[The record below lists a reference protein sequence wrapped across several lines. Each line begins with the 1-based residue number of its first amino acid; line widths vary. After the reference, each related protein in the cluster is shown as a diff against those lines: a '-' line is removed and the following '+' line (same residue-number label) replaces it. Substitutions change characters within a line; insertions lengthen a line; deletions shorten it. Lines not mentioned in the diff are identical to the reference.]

1 MRWVLGKRVRVVAAT
16 PFWSAAHLDK
26 TVQDCYATGQIASAV
41 AASERRGMEESN
53 RAALIPKAV
62 YRFARTSNIRYYR
75 AERTRSGIEFLYPI
89 SVNGSRIVDT
99 SRGGRDYV
107 VLYLLTKW
115 GKLAAGGYW
124 LNPRK
129 IFEKAYVTDA
139 TPSDLVLVAEKLEDL
154 PDAHLLLDDV
164 LNRAEVEVDME
175 VWGSALE

>member
-1 MRWVLGKRVRVVAAT
+1 
-16 PFWSAAHLDK
+16 
-26 TVQDCYATGQIASAV
+26 
-41 AASERRGMEESN
+41 MEETTS
-53 RAALIPKAV
+53 AALIPKAV
-62 YRFARTSNIRYYR
+62 YRFARTRNIRYFR

-124 LNPRK
+124 LNPRR

-139 TPSDLVLVAEKLEDL
+139 TPADLVLVAERIEELA
-154 PDAHLLLDDV
+154 DAHLLLDDV
-164 LNRAEVEVDME
+164 LNRAEIDVDMD

>member
-1 MRWVLGKRVRVVAAT
+1 MAET
-16 PFWSAAHLDK
+16 MP
-26 TVQDCYATGQIASAV
+26 
-41 AASERRGMEESN
+41 
-53 RAALIPKAV
+53 AALIPKAV
-62 YRFARTSNIRYYR
+62 YRFARTRNIRYYR

-107 VLYLLTKW
+107 MLYLLTKW

-124 LNPRK
+124 LNPRQ

-139 TPSDLVLVAEKLEDL
+139 TPADLVLVAERIEELL
-154 PDAHLLLDDV
+154 DAHLLLDDV
-164 LNRAEVEVDME
+164 LNRAEIDVDME